1 MNYLGKFIEAYAKA
15 QLKDA
20 DETIRWAAEKMESY
34 SDEIAA
40 VINGKA
46 RKDIPFII
54 ATLEIMAKGLRQRD
68 KEFSEIAD
76 SLEQTFSAIT
86 ILK

>member
-1 MNYLGKFIEAYAKA
+1 MNYLEKFIEAYAKA
-15 QLKDA
+15 KLKDA

-34 SDEIAA
+34 SDEITA
-40 VINGKA
+40 VINGKTK
-46 RKDIPFII
+46 KDIPFII
-54 ATLEIMAKGLRQRD
+54 ATLEIMAKGLRQQD
-68 KEFSEIAD
+68 KEFSKIAD

>member
-1 MNYLGKFIEAYAKA
+1 MNYLEKFIEAYAKA

-54 ATLEIMAKGLRQRD
+54 ATLEIMEKGLRQRD

>member
-1 MNYLGKFIEAYAKA
+1 MNYLEKFIETYAKA

-40 VINGKA
+40 VIKGKTKKRYSIYHRHA
-46 RKDIPFII
+46 GDYGKRAAP
-54 ATLEIMAKGLRQRD
+54 AG
-68 KEFSEIAD
+68 
-76 SLEQTFSAIT
+76 
-86 ILK
+86 

>member
-1 MNYLGKFIEAYAKA
+1 MNYLEKFIEAYAKA

-34 SDEIAA
+34 TAELTA

-46 RKDIPFII
+46 KKDIPFII
-54 ATLEIMAKGLRQRD
+54 AALETMAKGLRQQNE
-68 KEFSEIAD
+68 EFSKIAD
-76 SLEQTFSAIT
+76 SLEQSFTAIT

>member
-1 MNYLGKFIEAYAKA
+1 MNYLEKLIEEYAKA

-40 VINGKA
+40 VIKGKTK
-46 RKDIPFII
+46 KDTPFII
-54 ATLEIMAKGLRQRD
+54 ATLEIIAKGLRQQD

-76 SLEQTFSAIT
+76 SLEQTFSVIT

>member
-1 MNYLGKFIEAYAKA
+1 MNYLEKFIEAYAKA

-20 DETIRWAAEKMESY
+20 DEMIRWAAEKMKSY

-40 VINGKA
+40 VINGKTK
-46 RKDIPFII
+46 KDITFII
-54 ATLEIMAKGLRQRD
+54 ATLEIIAKGLRQQD
-68 KEFSEIAD
+68 KEFSKMAD
-76 SLEQTFSAIT
+76 SLEQIFSAIT

>member
-1 MNYLGKFIEAYAKA
+1 MNYLEKFIEAYAKA

>member
-1 MNYLGKFIEAYAKA
+1 MNYLEKFIEAYAKA

-40 VINGKA
+40 VINGKTKKRYSIYHRHA
-46 RKDIPFII
+46 GDYSKRAAP
-54 ATLEIMAKGLRQRD
+54 AG
-68 KEFSEIAD
+68 
-76 SLEQTFSAIT
+76 
-86 ILK
+86 